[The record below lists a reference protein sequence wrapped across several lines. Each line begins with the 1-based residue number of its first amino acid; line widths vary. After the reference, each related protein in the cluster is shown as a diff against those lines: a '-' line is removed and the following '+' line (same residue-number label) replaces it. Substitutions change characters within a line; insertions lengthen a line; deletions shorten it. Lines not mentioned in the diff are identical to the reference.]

1 MKKRNLHLYLTWRS
15 SSFYLLWK
23 KHRRRLGDRTMTNIY
38 HLKILKW
45 NKGNN
50 FFPIFCCRQ
59 GSLETQIAILMQD
72 QVKLTLFIKKKKYV
86 LEWKFNR
93 FFLLYQWSKK
103 KKKTTKVHFQNH
115 PPFFFPPQIW
125 EQGKITLKKS
135 LMNFFTHMGKLMQ
148 VISSEVCP
156 EVGGLSLVFYWCN
169 SFLTDLLDTSE
180 EILLCFIW
188 LISGI

>member
-23 KHRRRLGDRTMTNIY
+23 KQKEIRRQ
-38 HLKILKW
+38 
-45 NKGNN
+45 NN
-50 FFPIFCCRQ
+50 DKYLPFENTEMKQGKQFFFPIFCCRQ
-59 GSLETQIAILMQD
+59 GSLQTQIAILMQD
-72 QVKLTLFIKKKKYV
+72 HVKLTLFIMKKKNV
-86 LEWKFNR
+86 LECKFNR
-93 FFLLYQWSKK
+93 FSFYISDL

-125 EQGKITLKKS
+125 ELGKITLKKS
-135 LMNFFTHMGKLMQ
+135 LMNFFTHAGKLIQ

>member
-1 MKKRNLHLYLTWRS
+1 MKETQKEIRRQNNDKYLPFENTEMKQGKQ
-15 SSFYLLWK
+15 F
-23 KHRRRLGDRTMTNIY
+23 
-38 HLKILKW
+38 
-45 NKGNN
+45 

-59 GSLETQIAILMQD
+59 GSLQTQIAILMQD
-72 QVKLTLFIKKKKYV
+72 QVKLTLFIMKKKNV
-86 LEWKFNR
+86 LECKFNR
-93 FFLLYQWSKK
+93 FSFYISDL

-125 EQGKITLKKS
+125 ELGKITLKKS
-135 LMNFFTHMGKLMQ
+135 LMNFFTHAGKLIQ